1 LAGIQSSACQTG
13 LKNRLRILEATN
25 MSDMDMNEWNKQVIA
40 EFRANEGKVGG
51 FFENA
56 TLLLLHTKGAK
67 SGKERINPLMYIE
80 DDDRYVIVAS
90 AAGAPKHPDWFY
102 NVVANPDVEVEVGTE
117 EFRARAA
124 VAEEPE
130 RTELYANVSARYPNF
145 IEYQEKT
152 DRVIPVLTLERLP

>member
-1 LAGIQSSACQTG
+1 
-13 LKNRLRILEATN
+13 